1 MIFFEDVKHS
11 CYKWKS
17 GKAENL
23 DIAYGA
29 GYGGLFCWLRRA
41 VGLAK
46 TVDEASGGA
55 EERKMKIIRKKV
67 LENLEISEIFRN
79 FATKLQN

>member
-29 GYGGLFCWLRRA
+29 GYDGLSCWLRRA

-46 TVDEASGGA
+46 TVG
-55 EERKMKIIRKKV
+55 
-67 LENLEISEIFRN
+67 
-79 FATKLQN
+79 